1 MATIDINPQVLI
13 HRMLVIE
20 KIINREDN
28 DRYKNL
34 PKELNL
40 NNLFKEK
47 NIWNQLSNEVL

>member
-47 NIWNQLSNEVL
+47 NIWNQLSKQ